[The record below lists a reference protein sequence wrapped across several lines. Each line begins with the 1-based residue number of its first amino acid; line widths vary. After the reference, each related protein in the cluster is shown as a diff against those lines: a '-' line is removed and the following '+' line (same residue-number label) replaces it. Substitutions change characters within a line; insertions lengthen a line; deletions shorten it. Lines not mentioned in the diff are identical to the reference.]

1 MASSEGPAPDRPP
14 IRASVDTLATPLPD
28 DAPQPPPAPVA
39 PSPLAWRRWVL
50 RGIVA
55 IALLV
60 VLLVGVPWVRTA
72 LRTVSTDDAYVNGHV
87 TFVAPFG
94 ARGYVR

>member
-1 MASSEGPAPDRPP
+1 
-14 IRASVDTLATPLPD
+14 VDTLATPLPD
-28 DAPQPPPAPVA
+28 DAPQPPAPVA

-60 VLLVGVPWVRTA
+60 VLLAGVPWVRTA
-72 LRTVSTDDAYVNGHV
+72 LRTVSTDDAYVND
-87 TFVAPFG
+87 T
-94 ARGYVR
+94 

>member
-1 MASSEGPAPDRPP
+1 M
-14 IRASVDTLATPLPD
+14 DTFATPLPD

-39 PSPLAWRRWVL
+39 PSPVAWRRWVL

-60 VLLVGVPWVRTA
+60 VPPWA
-72 LRTVSTDDAYVNGHV
+72 CPGFAPHCSTVSTDNAYVNGHV

-94 ARGYVR
+94 ARGYVG